1 MKQIND
7 LFETLL
13 NFLLDIKDYKILKN
27 LKQNVGL
34 KDDDL

>member
-27 LKQNVGL
+27 LKQKVGL